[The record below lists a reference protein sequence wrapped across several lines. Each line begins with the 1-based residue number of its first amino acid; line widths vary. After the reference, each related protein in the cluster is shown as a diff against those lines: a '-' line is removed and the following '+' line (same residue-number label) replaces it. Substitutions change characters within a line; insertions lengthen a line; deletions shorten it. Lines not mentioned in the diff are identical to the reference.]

1 MQSNAKMKIGFNDKF
16 YNLIKSVDF
25 SEIKNNIKFIDDEK
39 AIEMP
44 DESITIKDAFGD
56 SFEEAPIDALLN
68 CIDSEITNT
77 GLSLDQ
83 NEVLPRGRDLY
94 ELYDSIL
101 YSWSM
106 HKPKCEK
113 HCVEWASENGASFNW
128 KSA

>member
-1 MQSNAKMKIGFNDKF
+1 MVHRSTSNTKMKIGFNDKF

-25 SEIKNNIKFIDDEK
+25 SEIKNNIRFIDDEK

-44 DESITIKDAFGD
+44 DESITLKDAFGD
-56 SFEEAPIDALLN
+56 SFEETPIGALLN

-101 YSWSM
+101 YS
-106 HKPKCEK
+106 
-113 HCVEWASENGASFNW
+113 
-128 KSA
+128 